1 MIRIRSLLVALTAAA
16 ALQVSAATAQ
26 QTTPLKFTLDWR
38 FEGPGALFLLPQAK
52 GYFKAEGLDVT
63 IDSGAGSAGAVNRI
77 ATGGYDMGFADLAAL
92 IEFLA
97 NNPQNKTQ
105 AVFMVYETAPAA
117 IFTLKKNGIAKPADL
132 AGKNI
137 GAPPF
142 DAARKAWPIF
152 AKAVGLKADAVTWQ
166 NMDPALR
173 EQLLVRGEVPAISGF
188 YFTGYLNLLA
198 RGAKPDE
205 IVAFKYGDFGVKLYG
220 NAVMVNEKFATANP
234 KAVAAFLRALKKG
247 MEEVVAKPDE
257 GVAAVKARDGLIDVK
272 LETER
277 LKLVIANNLP
287 KGGKFTG
294 AVDMALLA
302 KNVADVAEAFGLK
315 AKPAPEAVFNSS
327 YLPK

>member
-1 MIRIRSLLVALTAAA
+1 MNRFRTMLVALTAAM
-16 ALQVSAATAQ
+16 ALQAPASAQ
-26 QTTPLKFTLDWR
+26 QATPLKFTLDWR

-63 IDSGAGSAGAVNRI
+63 IDSGAGSAGAVNRV

-97 NNPQNKTQ
+97 NNPANKTQ

-198 RGAKPDE
+198 RDAKPDE

-220 NAVMVNEKFATANP
+220 NAVMVNEKFAAANP
-234 KAVAAFLRALKKG
+234 KAVAGFLRALKKG
-247 MEEVVAKPDE
+247 MEEVVAKPDD
-257 GVAAVKARDGLIDVK
+257 GIAAVKARDGLIDVK

-277 LKLVIANNLP
+277 LKLVIADQLA
-287 KGGKFTG
+287 KGGKFSG

-302 KNVADVAEAFGLK
+302 KNITDVVEAFGLK
-315 AKPAPEAVFNSS
+315 SKPAPEAVFNASF
-327 YLPK
+327 LPK

>member
-1 MIRIRSLLVALTAAA
+1 MTRIRSILAALAAAVALQAPG
-16 ALQVSAATAQ
+16 VSAQ
-26 QTTPLKFTLDWR
+26 QAVKFTLDWR
-38 FEGPGALFLLPQAK
+38 FEGPGALFLLPAAK

-97 NNPQNKTQ
+97 NNPTNKTQ

-132 AGKNI
+132 AGKKI

-152 AKAVGLKADAVTWQ
+152 AKAVGLKTDAVTWQ

-188 YFTGYLNLLA
+188 YFTGYLNMLA

-205 IVAFKYGDFGVKLYG
+205 IVAFKYGDYGVKLYG
-220 NAVMVNEKFATANP
+220 NAVMVSEKFAAANP
-234 KAVAAFLRALKKG
+234 KAVEGFLRALKKG

-257 GVAAVKARDGLIDVK
+257 GIAAVKARDGLIDAK
-272 LETER
+272 LESER
-277 LKLVIANNLP
+277 LKLVIENNLA

-294 AVDMALLA
+294 AVDKALLE
-302 KNVADVAEAFGLK
+302 KNIADVVEAFGLK
-315 AKPAPEAVFNSS
+315 AKPSADQVFNSS
-327 YLPK
+327 FLPK

>member
-1 MIRIRSLLVALTAAA
+1 MTGFRSIFAALAAAA
-16 ALQVSAATAQ
+16 ALQAPGASAQ
-26 QTTPLKFTLDWR
+26 QAVKFTLDWR
-38 FEGPGALFLLPQAK
+38 FEGPGALFLLPAAK

-97 NNPQNKTQ
+97 NNPANKTQ

-117 IFTLKKNGIAKPADL
+117 IFTLKKSGIAKPADL

-152 AKAVGLKADAVTWQ
+152 AKAVGLKTDAVTWQ

-205 IVAFKYGDFGVKLYG
+205 IVAFKYGDHGVKLYG
-220 NAVMVNEKFATANP
+220 NAVMVSEKFAAANP
-234 KAVAAFLRALKKG
+234 KAVTGFLRALRKG
-247 MEEVVAKPDE
+247 IADVVAKPDE
-257 GVAAVKARDGLIDVK
+257 GIAAVKARDGLIDVK

-277 LKLVIANNLP
+277 LKLMIADQLD
-287 KGGKFTG
+287 KSGKFGG
-294 AVDMALLA
+294 AVDKAQLE
-302 KNVADVAEAFGLK
+302 KNIADVVDAFGLK
-315 AKPAPEAVFNSS
+315 AKPAADQVFNASF
-327 YLPK
+327 LPK

>member
-1 MIRIRSLLVALTAAA
+1 MFGFRSLLVAAATVVAAA
-16 ALQVSAATAQ
+16 QAPLASAQTA
-26 QTTPLKFTLDWR
+26 LKFTLDWR
-38 FEGPGALFLLPQAK
+38 FEGPGALFLLPAAK

-63 IDSGAGSAGAVNRI
+63 IDSGAGSAGAVNRV

-97 NNPQNKTQ
+97 NNPQNRTQ

-152 AKAVGLKADAVTWQ
+152 AKAVGLKTDAVTWQ

-205 IVAFKYGDFGVKLYG
+205 IVAFKYGDFGVKMYG
-220 NAVMVNEKFATANP
+220 NAVMVNEKFAAANP
-234 KAVAAFLRALKKG
+234 KAVSAFLRALKKG

-257 GVAAVKARDGLIDVK
+257 GIATVKARDALIDVK
-272 LETER
+272 LETQR
-277 LKLVIANNLP
+277 LKLMIADQLP
-287 KGGKFTG
+287 KSGKFTG
-294 AVDMALLA
+294 AVDKAQLA
-302 KNVADVAEAFGLK
+302 KNIDDVVGAFGLK
-315 AKPAPEAVFNSS
+315 AKPAPEAVFNASF
-327 YLPK
+327 LPK

>member
-1 MIRIRSLLVALTAAA
+1 MTRLRSLLVAIAAAA
-16 ALQVSAATAQ
+16 ALQAPDASAQ
-26 QTTPLKFTLDWR
+26 QAVKFTLDWR
-38 FEGPGALFLLPQAK
+38 FEGPGALFLLPAAK

-132 AGKNI
+132 AGKKV

-152 AKAVGLKADAVTWQ
+152 AKAVGLKTDAVTWQ

-220 NAVMVNEKFATANP
+220 NAVMASEKFAAANP
-234 KAVAAFLRALKKG
+234 KAVAGFLRALKKG
-247 MEEVVAKPDE
+247 MEEVVAKPDD
-257 GVAAVKARDGLIDVK
+257 GISAVKARDGLIDVK

-294 AVDMALLA
+294 AVDKALLE
-302 KNVADVAEAFGLK
+302 KNIADVVEAFGLK
-315 AKPAPEAVFNSS
+315 AKPAADAVFNASF
-327 YLPK
+327 LPK

>member
-1 MIRIRSLLVALTAAA
+1 MTRFRSILIALTAALALA
-16 ALQVSAATAQ
+16 ASGASAQ
-26 QTTPLKFTLDWR
+26 QALKFTLDWR

-63 IDSGAGSAGAVNRI
+63 IDSGAGSAGAVNRV

-97 NNPQNKTQ
+97 NNPSNKTQ

-132 AGKNI
+132 AGKSI

-152 AKAVGLKADAVTWQ
+152 AKAVGLKTDSVKWQ

-220 NAVMVNEKFATANP
+220 NAVMVNERFAAANP
-234 KAVAAFLRALKKG
+234 KAVEAFLRALKKG
-247 MEEVVAKPDE
+247 MEEVVANPDA
-257 GVAAVKARDGLIDVK
+257 GIAAVKGRDALIDVK
-272 LETER
+272 LETDR
-277 LKLVIANNLP
+277 LKLVIADQLP
-287 KGGKFTG
+287 KGGKMTG
-294 AVDMALLA
+294 AVDMDLLA
-302 KNVADVAEAFGLK
+302 KNIADVADAFGLK
-315 AKPAPEAVFNSS
+315 AKPAPEAVFNAS

>member
-1 MIRIRSLLVALTAAA
+1 MTGFRSIFAALAAAVALQAPGA
-16 ALQVSAATAQ
+16 SAQ
-26 QTTPLKFTLDWR
+26 QAVKFTLDWR
-38 FEGPGALFLLPQAK
+38 FEGPGALFLLPAAK

-63 IDSGAGSAGAVNRI
+63 IDSGAGSAGAVNRV

-97 NNPQNKTQ
+97 NNPANKTQ

-117 IFTLKKNGIAKPADL
+117 IFTLKKSGIAKPADL

-152 AKAVGLKADAVTWQ
+152 AKAVGLKTDAVTWQ

-205 IVAFKYGDFGVKLYG
+205 IVAFKYGDHGVKLYG
-220 NAVMVNEKFATANP
+220 NAVMVSEKFAAANP
-234 KAVAAFLRALKKG
+234 KAVTGFLRALRKG
-247 MEEVVAKPDE
+247 IADVVAKPDE
-257 GVAAVKARDGLIDVK
+257 GIAAVKARDGLIDVK

-277 LKLVIANNLP
+277 LKLMIADQLD
-287 KGGKFTG
+287 KSGKFGG
-294 AVDMALLA
+294 AVDKAQLE
-302 KNVADVAEAFGLK
+302 KNIADVVDAFGLK
-315 AKPAPEAVFNSS
+315 AKPAADQVFNASF
-327 YLPK
+327 LPK

>member
-1 MIRIRSLLVALTAAA
+1 MTRFRTLLAALTAAA
-16 ALQVSAATAQ
+16 ALQAPGASAQ
-26 QTTPLKFTLDWR
+26 QAVKFTLDWR
-38 FEGPGALFLLPQAK
+38 FEGPGALFLLPAAK

-132 AGKNI
+132 AGKKI

-152 AKAVGLKADAVTWQ
+152 AKAVGLKTDAVTWQ

-220 NAVMVNEKFATANP
+220 NAVMVGEKFAAANP
-234 KAVAAFLRALKKG
+234 KAVAGFLRALKKG

-257 GVAAVKARDGLIDVK
+257 GIAAVKARDGLIDVK

-277 LKLVIANNLP
+277 LKLVIANNLA

-294 AVDMALLA
+294 AVDKALLEQ
-302 KNVADVAEAFGLK
+302 NIADVVEAFGLK
-315 AKPAPEAVFNSS
+315 AKPAADAVFNASF
-327 YLPK
+327 LPK

>member
-1 MIRIRSLLVALTAAA
+1 MTRFRSLLAALTAAV
-16 ALQVSAATAQ
+16 ALQAPGASAQ
-26 QTTPLKFTLDWR
+26 QAVKFTLDWR
-38 FEGPGALFLLPQAK
+38 FEGPGALFLLPAAK

-63 IDSGAGSAGAVNRI
+63 IDSGAGSAGAVSRI

-97 NNPQNKTQ
+97 NNPTNKTQ

-132 AGKNI
+132 AGKKI

-152 AKAVGLKADAVTWQ
+152 AKAVGLKTDAVTWQ

-205 IVAFKYGDFGVKLYG
+205 IVAFKYGDHGVKLYG
-220 NAVMVNEKFATANP
+220 NAVMVGEKFAAANP
-234 KAVAAFLRALKKG
+234 KAVAGFLRALKKG
-247 MEEVVAKPDE
+247 MEEVVAKPNE
-257 GVAAVKARDGLIDVK
+257 GIAAVKARDGLIDVK

-277 LKLVIANNLP
+277 LKLVITNNLA

-294 AVDMALLA
+294 AVDKALLE
-302 KNVADVAEAFGLK
+302 KNIADVVEAFGLK
-315 AKPAPEAVFNSS
+315 AKPSADAVFNASF
-327 YLPK
+327 LPK

>member
-1 MIRIRSLLVALTAAA
+1 MTGFRSIFAALAAAVALQAPGA
-16 ALQVSAATAQ
+16 SAQ
-26 QTTPLKFTLDWR
+26 QAVKFTLDWR
-38 FEGPGALFLLPQAK
+38 FEGPGALFLLPAAK

-97 NNPQNKTQ
+97 NNPTNKTQ

-132 AGKNI
+132 AGKKI

-152 AKAVGLKADAVTWQ
+152 AKAVGLKTDAVTWQ

-220 NAVMVNEKFATANP
+220 NAVMVSEKFAAANP
-234 KAVAAFLRALKKG
+234 KAVEGFLRALKKG

-272 LETER
+272 LESER
-277 LKLVIANNLP
+277 LKLVIENNLA
-287 KGGKFTG
+287 KGGKFNG
-294 AVDMALLA
+294 AVDKAQLE
-302 KNVADVAEAFGLK
+302 KNIADVVEAFGLK
-315 AKPAPEAVFNSS
+315 AKPSAEQVFNSS
-327 YLPK
+327 FLPK

>member
-1 MIRIRSLLVALTAAA
+1 MTRFRSLLAALTAAA
-16 ALQVSAATAQ
+16 ALQAPGASAQ
-26 QTTPLKFTLDWR
+26 QAVKFTLDWR
-38 FEGPGALFLLPQAK
+38 FEGPGALFLLPAAK

-97 NNPQNKTQ
+97 NNPANKTQ

-132 AGKNI
+132 AGKSI

-152 AKAVGLKADAVTWQ
+152 AKAVGLKTDAVTWQ

-205 IVAFKYGDFGVKLYG
+205 IVAFKYGDHGVKLYG
-220 NAVMVNEKFATANP
+220 NAVMVSEKFAAANP
-234 KAVAAFLRALKKG
+234 KAVEGFLRALKKG
-247 MEEVVAKPDE
+247 MEEVVAKPAE
-257 GVAAVKARDGLIDVK
+257 GIAAVKARDGLIDEK
-272 LETER
+272 LESER
-277 LKLVIANNLP
+277 LKLVIENNLA

-294 AVDMALLA
+294 AVDKAQLEQ
-302 KNVADVAEAFGLK
+302 NIADVVAAFGLK
-315 AKPAPEAVFNSS
+315 AKPAADQVFNPSF
-327 YLPK
+327 LPK

>member
-1 MIRIRSLLVALTAAA
+1 MTRFRSLLAALAAAA
-16 ALQVSAATAQ
+16 ALQAPAAVAQ
-26 QTTPLKFTLDWR
+26 QAVKFTLDWR
-38 FEGPGALFLLPQAK
+38 FEGPGALFLLPAAK

-97 NNPQNKTQ
+97 NNPTNKTQ

-132 AGKNI
+132 AGKKI

-152 AKAVGLKADAVTWQ
+152 AKAVGLKTDAVTWQ

-205 IVAFKYGDFGVKLYG
+205 IVAFKYGDFGVRLYG
-220 NAVMVNEKFATANP
+220 NAVMVSEKFAAANP
-234 KAVAAFLRALKKG
+234 KAVAGFLRALKKG

-257 GVAAVKARDGLIDVK
+257 GIAAVKARDGLIDVK
-272 LETER
+272 LETAR
-277 LKLVIANNLP
+277 LKLVIANQLA
-287 KGGKFTG
+287 KSGTFTG
-294 AVDMALLA
+294 AVDKAQLEQ
-302 KNVADVAEAFGLK
+302 NIADVVAAFGLK
-315 AKPAPEAVFNSS
+315 AKPTADQVFNSS
-327 YLPK
+327 FLPK

>member
-1 MIRIRSLLVALTAAA
+1 MFGFRSFLVA
-16 ALQVSAATAQ
+16 AATGLALAQPGAASAQ
-26 QTTPLKFTLDWR
+26 QAVKFTLDWR
-38 FEGPGALFLLPQAK
+38 FEGPGALFLLPAAK

-220 NAVMVNEKFATANP
+220 NAVMVNEKFAAANP
-234 KAVAAFLRALKKG
+234 KHVAGFLRALKKG
-247 MEEVVAKPDE
+247 MEEAVAKPDE
-257 GVAAVKARDGLIDVK
+257 AIAAVKGRDALIDVK

-277 LKLVIANNLP
+277 LKLVIANQLE

-294 AVDMALLA
+294 AVDPKQLA
-302 KNVADVAEAFGLK
+302 QNIDDVVAAFGLK
-315 AKPAPEAVFNSS
+315 AKPAPEAVFNASF
-327 YLPK
+327 LPK

>member
-1 MIRIRSLLVALTAAA
+1 MTRFRSLLAALTAAV
-16 ALQVSAATAQ
+16 ALQAPGASAQ
-26 QTTPLKFTLDWR
+26 QAVKFTLDWR
-38 FEGPGALFLLPQAK
+38 FEGPGALFLLPAAK

-97 NNPQNKTQ
+97 NNPTNKTQ

-132 AGKNI
+132 AGKKI

-152 AKAVGLKADAVTWQ
+152 AKAVGLKTDAVTWQ

-220 NAVMVNEKFATANP
+220 NAVMVSEKFAAANP
-234 KAVAAFLRALKKG
+234 KAVEGFLRALKKG

-272 LETER
+272 LESER
-277 LKLVIANNLP
+277 LKLVIENNLA
-287 KGGKFTG
+287 KGGKFNG
-294 AVDMALLA
+294 AVDKAQLE
-302 KNVADVAEAFGLK
+302 KNIADVVEAFGLK
-315 AKPAPEAVFNSS
+315 AKPSAEQVFNSS
-327 YLPK
+327 FLPK

>member
-1 MIRIRSLLVALTAAA
+1 MTRLRSLLVAIAAAA
-16 ALQVSAATAQ
+16 ALQAPGASAQ
-26 QTTPLKFTLDWR
+26 QAVKFTLDWR
-38 FEGPGALFLLPQAK
+38 FEGPGALFLLPAAK

-97 NNPQNKTQ
+97 NNPSNKTQ

-132 AGKNI
+132 AGKKI

-152 AKAVGLKADAVTWQ
+152 AKAVGLKTDAVTWQ

-220 NAVMVNEKFATANP
+220 NAVMVSEKFAAANP
-234 KAVAAFLRALKKG
+234 KAVAGFLRALKKG

-277 LKLVIANNLP
+277 LKLVIANNLA

-294 AVDMALLA
+294 AAGA
-302 KNVADVAEAFGLK
+302 
-315 AKPAPEAVFNSS
+315 APCLPSS
-327 YLPK
+327 ASRT

>member
-1 MIRIRSLLVALTAAA
+1 MIRIRSILAALTAAV
-16 ALQVSAATAQ
+16 ALQAPGAWAQ
-26 QTTPLKFTLDWR
+26 QAVKFTLDWR
-38 FEGPGALFLLPQAK
+38 FEGPGALFLLPAAK

-97 NNPQNKTQ
+97 NNPANKTQ

-117 IFTLKKNGIAKPADL
+117 IFTLKKNGIAKPAGL
-132 AGKNI
+132 AGKKI

-152 AKAVGLKADAVTWQ
+152 AKAVGLKTDAVTWQ

-188 YFTGYLNLLA
+188 YFTGYLNMLA

-220 NAVMVNEKFATANP
+220 NAVMVSEKFAAANP
-234 KAVAAFLRALKKG
+234 KAVAGFLRALKKG

-257 GVAAVKARDGLIDVK
+257 GIAAVKARDGLIDAK
-272 LETER
+272 LETAR
-277 LKLVIANNLP
+277 LKLVIENNLA

-294 AVDMALLA
+294 AVDKAQLEQ
-302 KNVADVAEAFGLK
+302 NIADVVAAFGLK
-315 AKPAPEAVFNSS
+315 SKPSADQVFNSS
-327 YLPK
+327 FLPK

>member
-1 MIRIRSLLVALTAAA
+1 MFRIGSLLA
-16 ALQVSAATAQ
+16 ALVAAMALQAPGASAQ
-26 QTTPLKFTLDWR
+26 QAVKFTLDWR
-38 FEGPGALFLLPQAK
+38 FEGPGALFLLPHAK

-63 IDSGAGSAGAVNRI
+63 IDSGAGSAGAVNRV

-105 AVFMVYETAPAA
+105 AVYVVYATAPAA

-234 KAVAAFLRALKKG
+234 KAVAGFLRALKKG
-247 MEEVVAKPDE
+247 IEEVVAKPE
-257 GVAAVKARDGLIDVK
+257 AAIEHVKARDALIDVK
-272 LETER
+272 LETQR
-277 LKLVIANNLP
+277 LKLVIADQLE

-294 AVDMALLA
+294 AVEKAQLE
-302 KNVADVAEAFGLK
+302 KNIADVVDAFGLK
-315 AKPAPEAVFNSS
+315 TKPAADAVFNAS